1 MCEVEISQVR
11 DAKDTFHDGLDDG
24 NYDKAEWAVREAMV
38 EAGLES
44 NEEQVMAASI
54 WVGDIGDSDSELK
67 DILRKIRDNEGQEC

>member
-11 DAKDTFHDGLDDG
+11 DAKDTFQDGLDDG
-24 NYDKAEWAVREAMV
+24 NYDKTESAIREAMV

-54 WVGDIGDSDSELK
+54 WVGDIGEADSELK
-67 DILRKIRDNEGQEC
+67 NILRKIRDNEAVE